1 MIEGPSAANHSNKY
15 PVIKVPIHSDQATR
29 NMNRTQSSSK
39 SSGVRFVEVDAESA
53 GQRLDNYL
61 IRELKGVPRS
71 RIYRIIRKGE
81 VRVNKRRVRP
91 DTRLGAG
98 DSLRIPPVRTGL
110 SAPVEG
116 TSDLRDIIEKSII
129 YEDHVMLIVNKPAGL
144 AVHGG
149 SGVKAGLIEALRASR
164 PNARHLELIHRLDR
178 DTSGCLMIA
187 KRRSYQRLVQ
197 QALREKAGVHKV
209 YLAVVH
215 GCWPDR
221 LRRVDASL
229 ERQVLGSGERMSR
242 VSDTGKRSVTEFER
256 LAEDGRLSLIQ
267 AVPLTGRTHQ
277 IRVHCKHAGYPVAGD
292 EKYGDEDGDRRL
304 KRRGYTRMM
313 LHAHRLEIPAL
324 GDYPAVAVEAPP
336 DATMLSLIEDVK
348 ASKIN

>member
-1 MIEGPSAANHSNKY
+1 MIDGLSAANHSNKY
-15 PVIKVPIHSDQATR
+15 RVIKVPIHPQATWI
-29 NMNRTQSSSK
+29 MNTSSRST
-39 SSGVRFVEVDAESA
+39 GVRFVEIDAESA
-53 GQRLDNYL
+53 GQRLDNWL

-81 VRVNKRRVRP
+81 VRLNKHRVRP

-98 DSLRIPPVRTGL
+98 DTLRLPPVRTGVP
-110 SAPVEG
+110 APVEG
-116 TSDLRDIIEKSII
+116 TPELHDIIEKSVI
-129 YEDHVMLIVNKPAGL
+129 YEDNVMLIVNKPAGL

-197 QALREKAGVHKV
+197 QALREKKGIHKA

-221 LRRVDASL
+221 LRRVSASL
-229 ERQVLGSGERMSR
+229 ERQVLGSGERISR
-242 VSDTGKRSVTEFER
+242 VSDAGKRSLTEFER
-256 LAEDGRLSLIQ
+256 LADNGKLSLIR
-267 AVPLTGRTHQ
+267 AVPVTGRTHQ
-277 IRVHCKHAGYPVAGD
+277 IRVHCAHAGYPVVGD
-292 EKYGDEDGDRRL
+292 EKYGNEEQDRRL
-304 KRRGYTRMM
+304 KRRGHTRMM

-324 GDYPAVAVEAPP
+324 GEYPAVAVEAPP
-336 DATMLSLIEDVK
+336 DAPMASLIEEVENN
-348 ASKIN
+348 KIK